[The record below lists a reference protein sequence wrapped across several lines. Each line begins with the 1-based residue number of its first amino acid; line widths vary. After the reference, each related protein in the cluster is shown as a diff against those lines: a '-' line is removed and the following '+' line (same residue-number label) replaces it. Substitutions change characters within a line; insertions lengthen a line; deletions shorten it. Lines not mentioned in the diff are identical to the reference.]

1 MAKNS
6 FMFQNVIQVKL
17 GSSHYVPT
25 SSTFFKRI
33 KYLPNF
39 TELTQSINIQKV
51 VTNFNYELIIL
62 YMQILYTNFNINN
75 KFSIL
80 YTNNFQ
86 IAFD

>member
-1 MAKNS
+1 ML
-6 FMFQNVIQVKL
+6 QNVIQVKL

-25 SSTFFKRI
+25 SSTFSKRI

-62 YMQILYTNFNINN
+62 YMQILYTNFNITN
-75 KFSIL
+75 KFLIL